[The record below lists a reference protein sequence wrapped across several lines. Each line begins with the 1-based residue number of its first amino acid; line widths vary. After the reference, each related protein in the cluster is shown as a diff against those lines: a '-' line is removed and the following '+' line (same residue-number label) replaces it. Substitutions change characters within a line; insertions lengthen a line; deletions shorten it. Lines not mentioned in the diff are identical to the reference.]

1 MTRAGPPTVLPTRPV
16 RCYTA
21 PMFRKILIANR
32 GEIALRIIRAC
43 KELGIDTVAVHSE
56 IDADS
61 LHVKFAD
68 ESVCI
73 GPNPSAQSYLRI
85 PNILAAAEISGAE
98 AIHPGYGFLAENAR
112 FASVVQESGLTWI
125 GPQPQVIQQMGDKAE
140 ARKLMIAADVP
151 VVPGTPD
158 VVTEIDEAAHFATEV
173 GYPVIVKAV
182 AGGGG
187 RGMRVAQNAAELVT
201 ALETARAEAEKAF
214 GNPGVYLEKYLA
226 RPRHVE
232 IQLIGDRH
240 GNVVHLGE
248 RDCSMQRRHQK
259 LIEESPS
266 PAVNPSL
273 RKRLGETAVRGAASV
288 GYDSAGT
295 MEFLLDEDGRFYFME
310 MNTRIQV
317 EHPVTELVTGI
328 DLVKEQIAVA
338 AGERLSFRQED
349 VRFHGHAIEVRINAE
364 DPDSGFRPC
373 PGKVEFLHMP
383 GGVGVRVDSHVYQG
397 YTISPHYDSLIAK
410 LLVHG
415 RDRHEALSRLQ
426 RALAE
431 CLILGIRTT
440 AEFSLELVRS
450 RMFQNGDVTT
460 RSLEEFL
467 RNERER
473 QTV

>member
-1 MTRAGPPTVLPTRPV
+1 
-16 RCYTA
+16 
-21 PMFRKILIANR
+21 MFRKILIANR

-56 IDADS
+56 VDADS

-73 GPNPSAQSYLRI
+73 GPNASSESYLRI
-85 PNILAAAEISGAE
+85 PSILAAAEISGAD
-98 AIHPGYGFLAENAR
+98 AVHPGYGFLAENAH
-112 FASVVQESGLTWI
+112 FASVVQQSGLTWI
-125 GPQPQVIQQMGDKAE
+125 GPQPDVIRQMGDKAE
-140 ARKLMIAADVP
+140 ARKLMQAAHVP

-158 VVTEIDEAAHFATEV
+158 VVTEADEALRFAASV

-187 RGMRVAQNAAELVT
+187 RGMRVARDDGELGAALT
-201 ALETARAEAEKAF
+201 TARAEAEKAF
-214 GNPGVYLEKYLA
+214 GNPGVYIEKYLA
-226 RPRHVE
+226 RPRHIE
-232 IQLIGDRH
+232 IQVMGDKH

-248 RDCSMQRRHQK
+248 RDCSLQRRHQK

-266 PAVNPSL
+266 PAVNPAL
-273 RKRLGETAVRGAASV
+273 RERLGETAVRGAASV

-295 MEFLLDEDGRFYFME
+295 IEFLLDEDGSFYFME

-338 AGERLSFRQED
+338 AGERLHVRQKD
-349 VRFHGHAIEVRINAE
+349 VRFRGHAIEVRINAE
-364 DPDSGFRPC
+364 DPNEGFRPC
-373 PGKVEFLHMP
+373 PGPVEFLHMP
-383 GGVGVRVDSHVYQG
+383 GGIGVRVDSHVYQG
-397 YTISPHYDSLIAK
+397 YTISPYYDSLIAK

-415 RDRHEALSRLQ
+415 RDRAEALSRLE

-431 CLILGIRTT
+431 CLILGIKTT
-440 AEFSLELVRS
+440 AEFSLELVRTP
-450 RMFQNGDVTT
+450 MFRSGGATT
-460 RSLEEFL
+460 RSVEEFL
-467 RNERER
+467 ERRDSVPES
-473 QTV
+473 V